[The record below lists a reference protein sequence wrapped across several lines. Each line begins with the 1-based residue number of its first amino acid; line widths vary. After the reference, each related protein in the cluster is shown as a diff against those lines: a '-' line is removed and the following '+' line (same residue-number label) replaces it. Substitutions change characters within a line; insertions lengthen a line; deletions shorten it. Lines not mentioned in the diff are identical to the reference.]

1 MLNDLRR
8 LLNQKEFNKGGTNF
22 MLTTTKKFECDDT
35 KRRSVRLFCGR
46 GVSGVFPGIDSFVPV
61 IPTPSSARIAQVTV
75 DTRDMV
81 KPVIEIEFSSIVSFL
96 AAGFDAKA
104 SLSFLLFRAC
114 NNEEP
119 KVINS
124 WPYEAFEIEDSFVS
138 ERLSTSFVFNF
149 CECLNYPS
157 CCEYFVE
164 VFIGGLQEAS
174 IQVNNVH
181 IAALAGELYC

>member
-1 MLNDLRR
+1 MS
-8 LLNQKEFNKGGTNF
+8 TS
-22 MLTTTKKFECDDT
+22 TKKTKCNDK
-35 KRRSVRLFCGR
+35 KRRPVLLFCGR
-46 GVSGVFPGIDSFVPV
+46 GVSGVFPGIDSGVPI

-81 KPVIEIEFSSIVSFL
+81 KPVIEIEFSSVVSFL
-96 AAGFDAKA
+96 AAGTDAKA
-104 SLSFLLFRAC
+104 SVSFLLFRAC

-119 KVINS
+119 KVVNS
-124 WPYEAFEIEDSFVS
+124 WPYEAFKIEDSNVN

-149 CECLNYPS
+149 CECLNGLG

-181 IAALAGELYC
+181 IAALAGESGC